1 MLTKF
6 CQECGTQVEGADTSH
21 PQLERLKQY
30 IPETLL
36 QKLQSASQ
44 TGGMV
49 GEGRTVTM
57 LFCDVEGSTATAEM
71 LDPEEWAEIMNGG
84 FEHLITP
91 VYRYEGTLARMM
103 GDAILVFFGA
113 PIAHEDDPERA
124 ILAGLDI
131 LEATRR
137 HSEHVRS
144 QHGVD
149 FKVRVGIN
157 TGLVVV
163 GEVGSDLHVEY
174 TALGDAVN
182 LAARME
188 QTAESNTIQITDNT
202 HRLVAPLFDF
212 EALGGVTVK
221 GKAEPVDSFR
231 VLARREERGQLRGI
245 EGLTSPLVGRDV
257 EVGLLQGVIEDLR
270 SGRGQLCSIMADAG
284 LGKSRLAAEMYESL
298 VSEGLIADAPG
309 ERGALGW
316 VEGRSFSYDTTT
328 PYAPFIDLFSS
339 CFGLTPE
346 DDGAARYDKILATCT
361 RAVPDDIETTVPYV
375 ANLLG
380 VELPAS
386 DAEMIRYLQPPQLR

>member
-1 MLTKF
+1 MHCPKCGTENAPDAKFCKECGSSFLINCSNCNATLPFDAKF

-49 GEGRTVTM
+49 GERRTVTM

-103 GDAILVFFGA
+103 GDAILAFFGA

-202 HRLVAPLFDF
+202 HPPRRAPVRLRGARGSHRQGQGRAGRLVPCPGPQRRARSTAGHRGSHF
-212 EALGGVTVK
+212 
-221 GKAEPVDSFR
+221 SSR
-231 VLARREERGQLRGI
+231 RARR
-245 EGLTSPLVGRDV
+245 
-257 EVGLLQGVIEDLR
+257 
-270 SGRGQLCSIMADAG
+270 
-284 LGKSRLAAEMYESL
+284 
-298 VSEGLIADAPG
+298 
-309 ERGALGW
+309 
-316 VEGRSFSYDTTT
+316 
-328 PYAPFIDLFSS
+328 
-339 CFGLTPE
+339 
-346 DDGAARYDKILATCT
+346 
-361 RAVPDDIETTVPYV
+361 
-375 ANLLG
+375 
-380 VELPAS
+380 
-386 DAEMIRYLQPPQLR
+386 